1 MADLLAAY
9 RHTTDNRAEIESSR
23 SCGCCS
29 CVQIFP
35 PDDIVAWSG
44 LDASS
49 FDDPDAASLSGGT
62 ALCPHCG
69 REAVI
74 GDNSGYRIDAAF
86 LTTMNEAWFQRTII
100 RKPQPKR

>member
-9 RHTTDNRAEIESSR
+9 RHTTDNRAEIEASTV
-23 SCGCCS
+23 CGCCA
-29 CVQIFP
+29 CTHIFP

-44 LDASS
+44 IDVSS
-49 FDDPDAASLSGGT
+49 FDDPESLTGGT
-62 ALCPHCG
+62 ALCPDCG

-74 GDNSGYRIDAAF
+74 GDKSGYRIDATF
-86 LTTMNEAWFQRTII
+86 LTAMNEAWFQRTII

>member
-9 RHTTDNRAEIESSR
+9 RHTTDNRAEIEASQV
-23 SCGCCS
+23 CGCCA
-29 CVQIFP
+29 CVTTFP

-44 LDASS
+44 IDVSS
-49 FDDPDAASLSGGT
+49 FDDPESLSGGT

-74 GDNSGYRIDAAF
+74 GDKSGYRIEPGF
-86 LTTMNEAWFQRTII
+86 LTEMNEAWFQRTII
-100 RKPQPKR
+100 RRPTPKT